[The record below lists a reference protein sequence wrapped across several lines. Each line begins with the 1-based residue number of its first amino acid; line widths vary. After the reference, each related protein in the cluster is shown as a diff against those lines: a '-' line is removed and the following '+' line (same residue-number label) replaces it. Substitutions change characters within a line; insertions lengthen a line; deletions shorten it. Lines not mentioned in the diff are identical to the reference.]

1 MKDKMTREEW
11 KAYNTVDPDLG
22 LSPKQQEDKWNSIF
36 SSPLVKSK
44 KTKVA
49 KSVAKRSPTARQP
62 KTNNTLK
69 PQAIELFRSGKSV
82 KDVSSELG
90 ITYAN
95 ANYYKRFAV

>member
-1 MKDKMTREEW
+1 MARE
-11 KAYNTVDPDLG
+11 KIDPYTG
-22 LSPKQQEDKWNSIF
+22 LTPTQQQEKWNRLF
-36 SSPLVKSK
+36 SSPLVKTK

-49 KSVAKRSPTARQP
+49 KSTAKRVPTTRQP

-82 KDVSSELG
+82 KEVSDELG

-95 ANYYKRFAV
+95 ANYYKRFSV